1 EYVTPVEHH
10 NPMEMHAST
19 VHYQPGGELLI
30 HEKTQ
35 GVQNCQRYVEDV
47 FGLKGRIRV
56 LSPFVGGAFG
66 SGLRPQYQ
74 LPLAVMA
81 ALKLMRS
88 VRVVLTRQQM
98 FTFGYR
104 PRTLQ
109 RLSLAASADGR
120 LQAVG
125 HRVIGQT
132 SRFEDFTEHEVE
144 WSGMLYRCD
153 NVALGYQL
161 AALDVYTPL
170 DMRAPGATTGVHGL
184 EC

>member
-1 EYVTPVEHH
+1 
-10 NPMEMHAST
+10 
-19 VHYQPGGELLI
+19 
-30 HEKTQ
+30 
-35 GVQNCQRYVEDV
+35 RYVEDV
-47 FGLKGRIRV
+47 FDLKGRIRV

-81 ALKLMRS
+81 ALKLKRS

-104 PRTLQ
+104 PRSIQ
-109 RLSLAASADGR
+109 RLSLAADEQGQ

-125 HRVIGQT
+125 HSAIGQT

-153 NVALGYQL
+153 NVELDYRL
-161 AALDVYTPL
+161 APLDVYTPL
-170 DMRAPGATTGVHGL
+170 DMRAPGATLGVYAL
-184 EC
+184 ECAMDELAYASNIDPEIGRASCRERGQGSAVAGRWNRR